1 MTMTTPPSAASDA
14 ARDAHLDYVT
24 RLGPLAVAMHAMRL
38 ALEGADRD
46 LSATDNAMPAETLRT
61 RWSASLELIG
71 AAVRAVETRVDETTA
86 AATRALNLAS
96 FGE

>member
-1 MTMTTPPSAASDA
+1 MTMTTPRSAAGDA

-24 RLGPLAVAMHAMRL
+24 RLGPLAVARHALRL
-38 ALEGADRD
+38 ALEGANRD
-46 LSATDNAMPAETLRT
+46 LSATDNSMPAEEIRA

-71 AAVRAVETRVDETTA
+71 AAVRTVETRVDETTA
-86 AATRALNLAS
+86 AASRALNLAS